1 MYKVRKRMSSKVVPY
16 VNEELK
22 EFLELK
28 EKLVLM
34 NLVGEYKPRP
44 LATTYLA
51 ICNTSDG
58 IQRLE

>member
-1 MYKVRKRMSSKVVPY
+1 MISKVVPY
-16 VNEELK
+16 ENEELK

-51 ICNTSDG
+51 ICNTTIG
-58 IQRLE
+58 TQRLE

>member
-1 MYKVRKRMSSKVVPY
+1 MITKVFPFE
-16 VNEELK
+16 NEDIKEL
-22 EFLELK
+22 LELK
-28 EKLVLM
+28 QKIVLM

-51 ICNTSDG
+51 ICNTTVG